1 MKWKLNEMDFKLLS
15 LNAPI
20 TIFHF
25 CLIQFHFETT
35 KIEQITIS
43 YFLLTENKQFIIFLL
58 NCILHF
64 CHALLNC
71 CSQ

>member
-15 LNAPI
+15 FNAPI

-25 CLIQFHFETT
+25 CLIFHFETT

-43 YFLLTENKQFIIFLL
+43 YFLLTENKRFIIFLQ
-58 NCILHF
+58 NCILNF